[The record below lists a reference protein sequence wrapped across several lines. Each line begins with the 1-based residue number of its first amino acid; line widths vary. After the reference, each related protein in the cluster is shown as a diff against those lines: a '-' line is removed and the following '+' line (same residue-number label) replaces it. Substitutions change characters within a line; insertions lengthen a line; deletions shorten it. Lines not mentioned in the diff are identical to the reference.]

1 MTDFEPARDGFAF
14 RNSWRFDDRER
25 QVIRSLAEDASRDA
39 LRMLAP
45 NRGSLLDRLGVDEA
59 IGRLASST
67 LPDSYGLC
75 GGMAFAA
82 LDYFKSDAEI
92 PRGAGPDDIPTR
104 STPEG
109 AALRSYLWDRLIDS
123 LEENLATF
131 LAWMAMLHLVPSG
144 WPFRGGRAW
153 VLDES
158 RSEWSALKEHLDAG
172 EPRPLGLVG
181 ATRDPFNNHQVLA
194 CGYEEKSTSGTIH
207 LYDMNCPGRTSHI
220 HVGLERGALVSLDAE
235 TCASR
240 NRGRLMGFFCE
251 RYTPRSPNL

>member
-25 QVIRSLAEDASRDA
+25 QVIRSLAEEASRDA

-59 IGRLASST
+59 IGRLAAST

-82 LDYFKSDAEI
+82 LDYFQADAEI

-104 STPEG
+104 ATVQG

-123 LEENLATF
+123 LEANLA
-131 LAWMAMLHLVPSG
+131 
-144 WPFRGGRAW
+144 
-153 VLDES
+153 
-158 RSEWSALKEHLDAG
+158 RSEEHT
-172 EPRPLGLVG
+172 V
-181 ATRDPFNNHQVLA
+181 
-194 CGYEEKSTSGTIH
+194 I
-207 LYDMNCPGRTSHI
+207 
-220 HVGLERGALVSLDAE
+220 
-235 TCASR
+235 
-240 NRGRLMGFFCE
+240 
-251 RYTPRSPNL
+251 